1 MRLLPF
7 IIAAFPLWAS
17 DPWSDSYKLES
28 QKQYA
33 QAAQVLAPLVQTQE
47 LAQLRVAYL
56 AYLQGKYDESIA
68 GYTKAS
74 QMNAFSLDAPLGMTL
89 PLLAQGR
96 FEDAALQARAVLA
109 KCAWNYTAHVRLLAC
124 EEGLRN
130 WSAMVT
136 HARMLVLRYPSDAA
150 LWVYLGRAE
159 ARLGSKDQAIQSYQ
173 RVLQLYPAHAEALA
187 YLQEGKP

>member
-1 MRLLPF
+1 MRFLALVL
-7 IIAAFPLWAS
+7 AAIPVWAA

-33 QAAQVLAPLVQTQE
+33 QAAQVLAPLAQTQE

-56 AYLQGKYDESIA
+56 SYLQGKYDESIA
-68 GYTKAS
+68 GYTKAL

-96 FEDAALQARAVLA
+96 YEEAAVQARSVLA
-109 KCAWNYTAHVRLLAC
+109 KCTWNYTAHVRLLAC

-136 HARMLVLRYPSDAA
+136 HARMLVLRYPSDAT

-159 ARLGSKDQAIQSYQ
+159 ARLGSKDQAVMAYQ
-173 RVLQLYPAHAEALA
+173 RVLQLYPAHNEALA
-187 YLQEGKP
+187 FLQEPK